1 MKYDVAII
9 GGGIIGWSCAY
20 HILRQNPKIR
30 CLVVEKQPSSASG
43 ATGKSAGGVRAQF
56 GTPINIALSMASIK
70 EYETLER
77 GLNRDVGFRQV
88 GYLFVT
94 STEQGEQ
101 YLETVIPIQKQ
112 FGVPVEKL
120 SKIEI
125 ESIAPF
131 INCADIRAGSFS
143 KKDGV
148 IDPYSV
154 CIAYEGGAIEFGAE
168 RLLNHEVVDGDANNL
183 TLKHQNTSLEIEAH
197 KIVLAAGQWSQQ
209 VGKIFG
215 LDIPIKA
222 EKHQLALT
230 EPTKLLPPQIPMIVD
245 LDTTFHFRREGDRL
259 LIGYNDPC
267 ANKNDSSEHF
277 DESFLEH
284 MAQHAMHRLPTL
296 ERIGFD
302 TKKSWGGHY
311 AETPDHHAIIGEQ
324 NGIIV
329 ATGFGGHGVMHAPAA
344 GIAVAELIIQNKST
358 TFDIRPLRPQR
369 FAENDLTHE
378 PMII

>member
-30 CLVVEKQPSSASG
+30 CLVVEKQSSSASG
-43 ATGKSAGGVRAQF
+43 ATGRSAGGVRAQF

-77 GLNRDVGFRQV
+77 DLNRDVGFKQV

-94 STEQGEQ
+94 STEKGEQ
-101 YLETVIPIQKQ
+101 YIETVIPIQKQ
-112 FGVPVEKL
+112 FGVPVERL

-125 ESIAPF
+125 ENIAPF
-131 INCADIRAGSFS
+131 INCTDIRTGSFS
-143 KKDGV
+143 MKDGI

-154 CIAYEGGAIEFGAE
+154 CIAYEGGALQLGAE
-168 RLLNHEVVDGDANNL
+168 RLLNHEVIDGDAKQL
-183 TLKHQNTSLEIEAH
+183 TLKNQDTTFQIQAE
-197 KIVLAAGQWSQQ
+197 KIVLAAGQWSSQ
-209 VGKIFG
+209 VGRIF
-215 LDIPIKA
+215 DINIPISP

-230 EPTKLLPPQIPMIVD
+230 EPTNLIPPQIPMIVD
-245 LDTTFHFRREGDRL
+245 LDTTFHFRREGARL
-259 LIGYNDPC
+259 LIGYNDPY
-267 ANKNDSSEHF
+267 ANKHDLSEHF

-284 MAQHAMHRLPTL
+284 MAQDAIHRLPPL
-296 ERIGFD
+296 EQIGFD

-324 NGIIV
+324 NGVII

-344 GIAVAELIIQNKST
+344 GIAVAEIVAQGSCISFNLH
-358 TFDIRPLRPQR
+358 PLRPQR